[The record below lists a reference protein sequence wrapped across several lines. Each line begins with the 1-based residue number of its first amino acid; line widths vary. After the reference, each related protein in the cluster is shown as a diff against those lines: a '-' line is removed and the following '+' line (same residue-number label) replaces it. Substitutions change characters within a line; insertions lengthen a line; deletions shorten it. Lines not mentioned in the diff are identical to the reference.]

1 MPRHRRMNAKSKL
14 ATSRV
19 TNGSKLFLPGVDG
32 RSAIARRARDI
43 FDAICSDLGGHDIL
57 SEAQTQLVRRASM
70 ISIECEQMESRS
82 AAGEP
87 IDLDLFGKLTDRLG
101 RTLQRLGI
109 KRVPRDVTPSV
120 ADYVAHINAD
130 EAA

>member
-1 MPRHRRMNAKSKL
+1 MNAKSKL

-32 RSAIARRARDI
+32 RGAVPRRIRDI
-43 FDAICSDLGGHDIL
+43 FDAFCTDLGGHGCL
-57 SEAQTQLVRRASM
+57 SEAQMQLCRRAAM
-70 ISIECEQMESRS
+70 ISISCEEMESQS
-82 AAGEP
+82 AAGEH

-109 KRVPRDVTPSV
+109 KRVPRDVTPNV
-120 ADYVAHINAD
+120 ADYVAHLNA
-130 EAA
+130 EEVA